1 MDLKNVA
8 EFYPLSPMQEGML
21 FHSLYEPGAG
31 VYCEQVTYV
40 LEGNLDMSAFRSAW
54 LKMVE
59 RHAVLRTAFVWKDLK
74 EPIQVV
80 HQQMSLP
87 LEKQDWRD
95 LPPNEQRRRLSAYL
109 QADRQRGFKL
119 SSAPLMRLALFRVAD
134 EMYHFIQ
141 SYHHLIL
148 DGWSQSILRQEFFSC
163 YEAIYQEREIHFE
176 QRRPFKDYVKWLR
189 NNDLSGAEVYWR
201 ETLKGFTTPTKLNV
215 ELISAGSSVDT
226 KGYGDQQIQ
235 LSPPGTAALKTFSW
249 QHHLTL
255 NTVTQG
261 TWALILARYSGE
273 EDIVF
278 GATSSGR
285 PAELDGVESMVGLFI
300 NTLPVRVH
308 VTATDSLVPYL
319 AQFQKK
325 LTELRQLE
333 HTPLAQVQK
342 WSETPRGLFD
352 NILVFENYPTN
363 SSGLETNGSLKIRDS
378 HYFTRNNYPLNV
390 MVVPEPV
397 FTVRLMYDR
406 KIFDDSIITRMLG
419 HFKNLLEGFSAD
431 PERCI
436 ADFPL
441 LTDGECHQLLGEFNA
456 TEVDYPKERC
466 VHQLFEL
473 QAAKTPDAI
482 ALVFEGQSLSYA
494 QLNARANQL
503 SHHLRG
509 LGIGPGGLVGICIER
524 SVEMVVGVLG
534 ILKAGGTYV
543 PLDPAFPRDR
553 LAFMAEDAGLGLIVT
568 KESSKE
574 FVPDADC
581 DSVIIDTEWGQISR
595 QSTKNLEPMAAP
607 EDLAYVIYTSGST
620 GKPKGVEISHR
631 ALTNFL
637 WSMKSEPGFTER
649 DVLLAVT
656 TLSFD
661 IAMLELY
668 LPLIVGGRI
677 ELASHTVAADG
688 RLLREMLD
696 KCRATI
702 LQATPATWRMLIETG
717 WQGTPGLA
725 ALCGGEGLPRELANQ
740 LLERT
745 AALWNMYGPTETTI
759 WSSVQ
764 RITPDDAEITVGRP
778 IANTEF
784 YILDKNLQLLPVG
797 VPGELFI
804 GGDGLA
810 RGYRNRTELT
820 AKQFIPHPF
829 SQEPGARLYRTG
841 DLARYLEDGRVVH
854 LGRLDNQVKLRGFR
868 IELGEIEAILDQHHA
883 VQKSVV
889 VAKSGRGRCARQL
902 SCGIY
907 SGGTGDGTEGR
918 RITPVFTGEA
928 ARLHGAIGICAD
940 GYTALDPEREGGS
953 AGVTRTGPDTT
964 ESGERICGG
973 TDTDGDETG

>member
-1 MDLKNVA
+1 MVSATNCWASSMQLRWIIPRSGVCISCLNCRQLKLRMLLRWSLRLFA
-8 EFYPLSPMQEGML
+8 ELCPAQWTCKPTI
-21 FHSLYEPGAG
+21 P
-31 VYCEQVTYV
+31 
-40 LEGNLDMSAFRSAW
+40 
-54 LKMVE
+54 
-59 RHAVLRTAFVWKDLK
+59 
-74 EPIQVV
+74 
-80 HQQMSLP
+80 
-87 LEKQDWRD
+87 
-95 LPPNEQRRRLSAYL
+95 
-109 QADRQRGFKL
+109 
-119 SSAPLMRLALFRVAD
+119 SSARF
-134 EMYHFIQ
+134 
-141 SYHHLIL
+141 
-148 DGWSQSILRQEFFSC
+148 
-163 YEAIYQEREIHFE
+163 
-176 QRRPFKDYVKWLR
+176 
-189 NNDLSGAEVYWR
+189 
-201 ETLKGFTTPTKLNV
+201 
-215 ELISAGSSVDT
+215 
-226 KGYGDQQIQ
+226 GDQ
-235 LSPPGTAALKTFSW
+235 
-249 QHHLTL
+249 
-255 NTVTQG
+255 
-261 TWALILARYSGE
+261 
-273 EDIVF
+273 
-278 GATSSGR
+278 
-285 PAELDGVESMVGLFI
+285 
-300 NTLPVRVH
+300 
-308 VTATDSLVPYL
+308 
-319 AQFQKK
+319 
-325 LTELRQLE
+325 
-333 HTPLAQVQK
+333 
-342 WSETPRGLFD
+342 
-352 NILVFENYPTN
+352 
-363 SSGLETNGSLKIRDS
+363 
-378 HYFTRNNYPLNV
+378 
-390 MVVPEPV
+390 
-397 FTVRLMYDR
+397 
-406 KIFDDSIITRMLG
+406 
-419 HFKNLLEGFSAD
+419 
-431 PERCI
+431 
-436 ADFPL
+436 
-441 LTDGECHQLLGEFNA
+441 
-456 TEVDYPKERC
+456 
-466 VHQLFEL
+466 
-473 QAAKTPDAI
+473 
-482 ALVFEGQSLSYA
+482 
-494 QLNARANQL
+494 
-503 SHHLRG
+503 
-509 LGIGPGGLVGICIER
+509 GPGVLVGICIER

-889 VAKSGRGRCARQL
+889 VASVAE
-902 SCGIY
+902 
-907 SGGTGDGTEGR
+907 GGAQDNFLAAYIVAEPGTEPKVGELR
-918 RITPVFTGEA
+918 RFLQEKLPDYMVPSAFVQMDTLPLTPNGKVDRRALPA
-928 ARLHGAIGICAD
+928 A
-940 GYTALDPEREGGS
+940 
-953 AGVTRTGPDTT
+953 GPDAT